1 MTEARIAPIKRAL
14 ISVSDK
20 TGVVEFAQT
29 LAAQGVQILSTGG
42 TCRLLMTE
50 GVPVT
55 EVSDHTGFP
64 EMMDGRVKTLHPKIH
79 GGILGRRGTDDD
91 VMVRND
97 IGGIDLVVVNLY
109 PFEATVANPD
119 CTLADAIEN
128 IDIGGPTMVR
138 AAAKNHRDV
147 TIVVDNLD
155 FDRVLTELTA
165 NGGTSDDLRF
175 DLAVKAFE
183 HTAGYDGAIANY
195 LGKRLDGDALSDFPR
210 TANFQFSRSSVMR
223 YGENPHQSAAFYT
236 DRNSSE
242 VGVGTA
248 TLHQGDRKSV
258 V

>member
-1 MTEARIAPIKRAL
+1 
-14 ISVSDK
+14 
-20 TGVVEFAQT
+20 
-29 LAAQGVQILSTGG
+29 
-42 TCRLLMTE
+42 
-50 GVPVT
+50 
-55 EVSDHTGFP
+55 
-64 EMMDGRVKTLHPKIH
+64 
-79 GGILGRRGTDDD
+79 
-91 VMVRND
+91 MVRND

-183 HTAGYDGAIANY
+183 HTSGYDGAIANY
-195 LGKRLDGDALSDFPR
+195 LGKRLDGYALSYFPR

-223 YGENPHQSAAFYT
+223 YGENPHQSCLLYT
-236 DRNSSE
+236 SPSPRD
-242 VGVGTA
+242 
-248 TLHQGDRKSV
+248 
-258 V
+258 